1 MSSHHYQAKDVQE
14 AHDRVFKP
22 GRTPPKQQLPP
33 GKTAEQL
40 QEILQALA
48 AIVGH
53 DNVGSGEALLHFSD
67 PFTVEESSFPSAAVC
82 PATVQEIKA
91 ILEYANRA
99 DFPLWTTS
107 RGKNLGYGGPS
118 PRVKGSVVLSL
129 HRMNGIIEVNEKA
142 AYAVV
147 EPGVTF
153 FDLYNYCR
161 EHKLSLWPSVP
172 AIAWGS
178 VIGNTLDRGFG
189 YTALGDHQNNI
200 CGLEALL
207 PDGTL
212 VRTGQWA
219 VDKSPSRF
227 ACKAGFGPQ
236 LDGLF
241 LQSNMGVVTKM
252 GLWIQ
257 PQPET
262 TMTLCLELPRV
273 EDLEHLVD
281 IVAELRRDDILQNDP
296 SLFDVF
302 RAISRL
308 GPRHQV
314 YSGSGAIP
322 DETVKRLMRE
332 QGLAWWK
339 TWFSLYGKR
348 DMVLSRLASIQ
359 QAVKDKCPTARLGH
373 KLFEAG
379 HQRVDATSVEPE
391 WQPMNA
397 GVPSLSYA
405 ATIDYNTRPG
415 GYGGHMDFSP
425 ILPLDGALALEWY
438 NEARLISRRHGFDS
452 FLGGHA
458 FSKHLVLVHM
468 IMFDRLDAE
477 QVARAKE
484 LWLALATRAREFGF
498 ASYRTHLD
506 WMDYVQDCYS
516 FNDNAQRRFLEHLK
530 DSTDP
535 NGILSPGKS
544 GIWPNRYR
552 HLRADGS
559 RQTGADGSRQEQT
572 RLDKSKD
579 SR

>member
-1 MSSHHYQAKDVQE
+1 MSSHHYQARDVQE

-40 QEILQALA
+40 KEILQALA
-48 AIVGH
+48 AIVGD
-53 DNVGSGEALLHFSD
+53 DNVGTGEALLHFSD
-67 PFTVEESSFPSAAVC
+67 PFTLEESSFPSAAVC
-82 PATVQEIKA
+82 PATVEEIKA
-91 ILEYANRA
+91 ILEYANKA

-129 HRMNGIIEVNEKA
+129 YRMNRILEVNEKA

-153 FDLYNYCR
+153 FDLYNHCR

-200 CGLEALL
+200 CGIEAVL
-207 PDGTL
+207 PDGDI

-219 VDKSPSRF
+219 VESSPSTF

-236 LDGLF
+236 LEGLF
-241 LQSNMGVVTKM
+241 LQSNLGVVTKM

-262 TMTLCLELPRV
+262 TMTVCLELER
-273 EDLEHLVD
+273 LEELEQLVD
-281 IVAELRRDDILQNDP
+281 MIAELRREGILQNDP
-296 SLFDVF
+296 SIFDVF
-302 RAISRL
+302 RRISRL
-308 GPRHQV
+308 GPRHEV

-322 DETVKRLMRE
+322 EERVEKLMRE
-332 QGLAWWK
+332 QGWGYWK
-339 TWFSLYGKR
+339 TWFSLYGKK
-348 DMVLSRLASIQ
+348 DMVLSRLGWTQ
-359 QAVKDKCPTARLGH
+359 QTVAKKCPTARLTY
-373 KLFEAG
+373 KLFEGGGAG
-379 HQRVDATSVEPE
+379 EQGVDQGGERRVDATSVDAE

-397 GVPSLSYA
+397 GVPSLRYA
-405 ATIDYNTRPG
+405 ATIDYNTPPG

-425 ILPLDGALALEWY
+425 ILPLDGAMALDWY
-438 NEARLISRRHGFDS
+438 GQVRSISRQHGFDS

-468 IMFDRLDAE
+468 IMFDRLNAG
-477 QVARAKE
+477 QVAKAKE
-484 LWLALATRAREFGF
+484 LWRALATRARQLGF
-498 ASYRTHLD
+498 ATYRTHLD
-506 WMDYVQDCYS
+506 WMDYVQDCYD
-516 FNDNAQRRFLEHLK
+516 FNHNAQRRFVEHLK

-535 NGILSPGKS
+535 KGILSPGKS
-544 GIWPNRYR
+544 GIWPKKYR
-552 HLRADGS
+552 HLRAG
-559 RQTGADGSRQEQT
+559 
-572 RLDKSKD
+572 
-579 SR
+579 